1 MQGLLLIDKPKD
13 ITSFGAVAKV
23 KWLCGTKRV
32 GHTGTL
38 DPMAT
43 GVLPILVGRATL
55 LSKYL
60 LEADKEYVAEV
71 KLGLTTDTLDITGN
85 VLSTAEVDISLS
97 QLETV
102 ARSFV
107 GKIKQTPPMYSAIKK
122 DGTPLYKLARQ
133 GVEVERPSREVT
145 INSLEI
151 SGFNGNEFS
160 MRVNCSKGTYIRSLA
175 DDLGKALG
183 TGATLT
189 SLRRVDTAGYKI
201 VRCVNLE
208 SLTKEN
214 VAEFLINEEKAV
226 EHYPL
231 VSVSE
236 KQAVR
241 FSNGGALALERL
253 RDLKEPAPNKI
264 YRVRY
269 KDLFL
274 GLGRVDDTST
284 QLKIE
289 CLINFVNNND
299 NKE

>member
-1 MQGLLLIDKPKD
+1 MQGLLLINKPKD

-60 LEADKEYVAEV
+60 LEADKEYIAGVR
-71 KLGLTTDTLDITGN
+71 LGVTTDTLDITGN
-85 VLSTAEVDISLS
+85 VLYTNPVNINLS
-97 QLETV
+97 QLEK
-102 ARSFV
+102 AAASFV
-107 GKIKQTPPMYSAIKK
+107 GRISQTPPMYSAIKK

-151 SGFNGNEFS
+151 SNFDGCEFS

-175 DDLGKALG
+175 HDLGKALG
-183 TGATLT
+183 TGAVLI
-189 SLRRVDTAGYKI
+189 SLERVSTAGYK
-201 VRCVNLE
+201 LE
-208 SLTKEN
+208 QCASLEELTKEN
-214 VAEFLINEEKAV
+214 VEKFLISEERVV
-226 EHYPL
+226 EHYPVVF
-231 VSVSE
+231 VSQ
-236 KQAVR
+236 KQAIR
-241 FSNGGALALERL
+241 FCNGGALALERL
-253 RDLKEPAPNKI
+253 PGLTKPQTDKI
-264 YRVRY
+264 YRVKY
-269 KDLFL
+269 KDIFL
-274 GLGRVDDTST
+274 GLGVVDAEKTE
-284 QLKIE
+284 LKIE
-289 CLINFVNNND
+289 CLINFVNNTD

>member
-60 LEADKEYVAEV
+60 LEADKEYVAQV
-71 KLGLTTDTLDITGN
+71 KLGITTDTLDVTGN
-85 VLSTAEVDISLS
+85 VLSTFPVNISLP
-97 QLETV
+97 QLEEAA
-102 ARSFV
+102 ARFV

-122 DGTPLYKLARQ
+122 DGIPLYKLARQ
-133 GVEVERPSREVT
+133 GVEVERHSREVT

-151 SGFNGNEFS
+151 SNFNGNEFL

-175 DDLGKALG
+175 DDLGKTLG
-183 TGATLT
+183 TGAVLT
-189 SLRRVDTAGYKI
+189 SLRRVETAGYKI
-201 VRCVNLE
+201 DMCVAPQ

-226 EHYPL
+226 EHYPA

-253 RDLKEPAPNKI
+253 RDLKEATPNKI

-269 KDLFL
+269 KELFL
-274 GLGRVDDTST
+274 GLGIVDEAAA

-289 CLINFVNNND
+289 CLINFFNNND
-299 NKE
+299 NEE